1 MCNGQN
7 PMWNNERKEALH
19 TIFEN
24 KSNDCSI
31 EKQNGTFIMRF
42 AILLSILILIFV
54 NDSSFNCSWMDRVL
68 DLFN

>member
-1 MCNGQN
+1 MCNGQD
-7 PMWNNERKEALH
+7 PIGNNERQETLR

-42 AILLSILILIFV
+42 AILVSMLILNF
-54 NDSSFNCSWMDRVL
+54 CE
-68 DLFN
+68 